1 MLVQSTRFGAVEVSE
16 EGILEFPYGIPGFL
30 EEKTFALLPYQSDSP
45 FSLLQSVNDPNLTF
59 ILIEPFSFFP
69 DYQFEI
75 DDEVAKELGVSEEQ
89 PPQIFNIVKKLG
101 KIENM
106 TVNLGAPIVVSWHK
120 KMAIQYLIE
129 NTTYSIRHPLFPQ
142 EVGAQLKGGK

>member
-1 MLVQSTRFGAVEVSE
+1 MLVQSTRFGEVEVSE

-75 DDEVAKELGVSEEQ
+75 DDEMVKELDLSEEQ
-89 PPQIFNIVKKLG
+89 PPQRSNSFTI
-101 KIENM
+101 
-106 TVNLGAPIVVSWHK
+106 SS
-120 KMAIQYLIE
+120 
-129 NTTYSIRHPLFPQ
+129 SISN
-142 EVGAQLKGGK
+142 